1 VGSKVAKRLLL
12 AVPTIFGVSLI
23 LYFLMSVLPGDPTAA
38 LLPDD
43 ATKEARDALRHQ
55 LGLDQPIPV
64 RYVNWLKGVAHGDLG
79 YSRQRHRDV
88 SELVARAW
96 QNTAILAVCT
106 AFVGLGLGIVFG
118 VAAAVYQGRWPDRLL
133 SLVAISG
140 FSVPNFWIAILL
152 LIIFSAQL
160 KWLPASGVG
169 NLGDGP
175 LEFARHLVMPLIA
188 GSVVIIGITARITR
202 ASVIETFGADF
213 VDLLRAKGLS
223 NWQILT
229 HVSKNSVSPVLATSG
244 VQIGNLLGGA
254 VLVETIFAWPGLGQ
268 LTYIAISARD
278 LVVVQA
284 SLLLIAITFVLLN
297 IVFDLL
303 QAVFDPR
310 QRQLA

>member
-64 RYVNWLKGVAHGDLG
+64 RYVNWLNGVAHGDLG